1 MSKTL
6 PLLQFQIDALGGM
19 AGDMFTAAVLD
30 AFPEH
35 EAGTLAS
42 VAAVT
47 GSGPVRCQLL
57 PHHDG
62 VLQGR
67 RFSVEPLGTANDG
80 HHGHSHHEHPQD
92 KHTHDKHGHHGHEHT
107 QHLYSHSPNQSWAGI
122 RALIEQAPLDPAVR
136 DGALSIFKHLAQA
149 EARVHGIEVAD
160 VSFHEVGAWDSIA
173 DIVAAAH
180 LAAVLSPATWTVGP
194 LPLGSGR
201 VSTAHGWLPIPA
213 PATALLLQGFA
224 TIDDGVG
231 GERVTPTGAAILRHL
246 CGDNLPSHDPRRLH
260 RTGIGF
266 GTRTLPGIPNC
277 VRLLSFVQTPVVQ
290 TPVVQMPLSETS
302 MAPGHRELG
311 IIEFEVDDQSA
322 EELAMGLDRLRTHPD
337 IFDVVQM
344 PVFGKKGRMMT
355 HVRALVRADA
365 LDEAIGACFRETTT
379 IGLRHHR
386 VAGAALSRRSD
397 TVEVD
402 GRTIRVKSVDRPGG
416 RTAKAESDDV
426 LAQDGH
432 AARVALRRE
441 AEQAVLAGDP
451 L

>member
-6 PLLQFQIDALGGM
+6 PAPLQLQIDALGGM

-35 EAGTLAS
+35 EASTLAS

-47 GSGPVRCQLL
+47 GSVPVRCQLL

-62 VLQGR
+62 VLQGC
-67 RFSVEPLGTANDG
+67 RFSVELPKSGDDGRHAQARHEHSHNEHG
-80 HHGHSHHEHPQD
+80 HHDHDHHEH
-92 KHTHDKHGHHGHEHT
+92 TNHEH
-107 QHLYSHSPNQSWAGI
+107 SHASHQTWAGI
-122 RALIEQAPLDPAVR
+122 RALIEQAPLAPAVR
-136 DGALSIFKHLAQA
+136 DGALSIFEHLAHA
-149 EARVHGIEVAD
+149 EAQVHGIEVAD
-160 VSFHEVGAWDSIA
+160 VAFHEVGAWDSIA

-180 LAAVLSPATWTVGP
+180 LAAVLSPAKWTVGP

-201 VSTAHGWLPIPA
+201 VNTAHGWLPIPA

-246 CGDNLPSHDPRRLH
+246 CGDNPQSRDIRRLH

-277 VRLLSFVQTPVVQ
+277 VRLLAFVQRPVDQ
-290 TPVVQMPLSETS
+290 TPLIEMPMT
-302 MAPGHRELG
+302 PGHRELG

-322 EELAMGLDRLRTHPD
+322 EDLAMGLDRLRTHPD

-365 LDEAIGACFRETTT
+365 LEAAIGACFRETTT

-386 VAGAALSRRSD
+386 VAGAALARRSD
-397 TVEVD
+397 TVEVG
-402 GRTIRVKSVDRPGG
+402 GRSVRVKSVDRPGG

-432 AARVALRRE
+432 FARAALRRE
-441 AEQAVLAGDP
+441 AEQAVLAGDTN
-451 L
+451 

>member
-1 MSKTL
+1 MQ
-6 PLLQFQIDALGGM
+6 LQINALGGM

-42 VAAVT
+42 VAAVA
-47 GSGPVRCQLL
+47 GPERVRCQLH

-67 RFSVEPLGTANDG
+67 RFSVEVPAMGTDG
-80 HHGHSHHEHPQD
+80 HHEHGHHEH
-92 KHTHDKHGHHGHEHT
+92 
-107 QHLYSHSPNQSWAGI
+107 SHSPHQSWAEI
-122 RALIEQAPLDPAVR
+122 RALIEQAPLDPAIR
-136 DGALSIFKHLAQA
+136 DGALAIFGHLARA

-160 VSFHEVGAWDSIA
+160 VAFHEVGAWDSIA

-201 VSTAHGWLPIPA
+201 VHTAHGWLPVPA

-224 TIDDGVG
+224 TMDDGVG

-246 CGDNLPSHDPRRLH
+246 CGDNMPSHDTRRLH

-277 VRLLSFVQTPVVQ
+277 VRLLAFVQVPVVQ
-290 TPVVQMPLSETS
+290 RPVIEMT

-311 IIEFEVDDQSA
+311 VIEFEVDDQSA

-386 VAGAALSRRSD
+386 VSGAALARRSD
-397 TVEVD
+397 TVEVG
-402 GRTIRVKSVDRPGG
+402 GRLVRVKSVDRPGG

-432 AARVALRRE
+432 AARVTLRRE
-441 AEQAVLAGDP
+441 AEQAVLAGEAR
-451 L
+451 

>member
-1 MSKTL
+1 M
-6 PLLQFQIDALGGM
+6 QFQIDALGGM

-42 VAAVT
+42 VAAVA
-47 GSGPVRCQLL
+47 GSEPVRCRLL

-67 RFSVEPLGTANDG
+67 RFSVELPAMRSDG
-80 HHGHSHHEHPQD
+80 HHEHNHHDGHHEH
-92 KHTHDKHGHHGHEHT
+92 
-107 QHLYSHSPNQSWAGI
+107 SHNPLQSWAGI

-136 DGALSIFKHLAQA
+136 DGALAIFGHLARA

-160 VSFHEVGAWDSIA
+160 VTFHEVGAWDSIA

-180 LAAVLSPATWTVGP
+180 LASVLSPATWTVGP

-224 TIDDGVG
+224 TLDDGVG

-246 CGDNLPSHDPRRLH
+246 CGDNLRSHDPRRLH

-277 VRLLSFVQTPVVQ
+277 VRLLAFVQMPVVQ
-290 TPVVQMPLSETS
+290 TPLVKTPVVQ
-302 MAPGHRELG
+302 GHRELG

-322 EELAMGLDRLRTHPD
+322 EELAMGLDRLRTHPE

-365 LDEAIGACFRETTT
+365 LDEAISACFRETTT
-379 IGLRHHR
+379 IGLRHHC
-386 VAGAALSRRSD
+386 VSGAALSRRSD
-397 TVEVD
+397 TVEVG
-402 GRTIRVKSVDRPGG
+402 GRTVRVKSVDRPGG

-426 LAQDGH
+426 LGQDGH
-432 AARVALRRE
+432 AARAALRRE
-441 AEQAVLAGDP
+441 AEQAVLAGDAC
-451 L
+451 

>member
-1 MSKTL
+1 MAKTF
-6 PLLQFQIDALGGM
+6 PESMQFQIDALGGM

-47 GSGPVRCQLL
+47 GAEAVRCRLL

-67 RFSVEPLGTANDG
+67 RFTVELPGTGNDG
-80 HHGHSHHEHPQD
+80 HNHHGRHEHSHHEHRHQ
-92 KHTHDKHGHHGHEHT
+92 EH
-107 QHLYSHSPNQSWAGI
+107 SHSPHQSWAGI
-122 RALIEQAPLDPAVR
+122 RALIERAPLDRAVR
-136 DGALSIFKHLAQA
+136 DGSLAIFEHLAKA

-160 VSFHEVGAWDSIA
+160 VAFHEVGAWDSIA

-180 LAAVLSPATWTVGP
+180 LVAVLSPATWTVGP

-201 VSTAHGWLPIPA
+201 VNTAHGWLPIPA

-224 TIDDGVG
+224 TMDDGVG

-246 CGDNLPSHDPRRLH
+246 CGDSPASRNPRRLH

-277 VRLLSFVQTPVVQ
+277 VRLLAF
-290 TPVVQMPLSETS
+290 VQMPV
-302 MAPGHRELG
+302 AQGHRELG

-337 IFDVVQM
+337 VFDVVQM
-344 PVFGKKGRMMT
+344 PVFGMKR
-355 HVRALVRADA
+355 LVHASARPLRLASA
-365 LDEAIGACFRETTT
+365 TT
-379 IGLRHHR
+379 
-386 VAGAALSRRSD
+386 LSPARRW
-397 TVEVD
+397 
-402 GRTIRVKSVDRPGG
+402 PGG
-416 RTAKAESDDV
+416 RI
-426 LAQDGH
+426 
-432 AARVALRRE
+432 R
-441 AEQAVLAGDP
+441 
-451 L
+451 